1 MQEDVKEI
9 ETNIKGMQWAAI
21 LVRDEE
27 SWIFEEEGGEEGAL
41 LACPLAKQF
50 AGYAAAVKAKGK
62 GEKVRTTCEEIETMK
77 EIVDRSVESQQMG
90 GRYEF

>member
-1 MQEDVKEI
+1 
-9 ETNIKGMQWAAI
+9 MQWAAI

-27 SWIFEEEGGEEGAL
+27 SWVFEGEGGEEGAL

-50 AGYAAAVKAKGK
+50 AGYQAAVKAKAK

-77 EIVDRSVESQQMG
+77 EIVDRSVTPRGKRGIGSD
-90 GRYEF
+90 R